1 MVDLIG
7 DERLD
12 HLFTDQSIQIIQSP
26 TVFSYSIDAVLLARF
41 ASMPLRRGKIIDLC
55 TGNGVIPL
63 LMSKFTEVPITG
75 IEIQK
80 RLYDMACRSILH
92 NKKQDQINMIH
103 GDIKDMPAYFGNN
116 KFDLVTVNPP
126 YFKTTSEKQLNKND
140 HLTIARHE
148 VYVSLEQVIAVSS
161 QLVKPGG
168 KFAMVHRPGRLVD
181 IVNLMRQYKLEP
193 KRIQFVYP
201 KSGKEANILLVE
213 GIRDG
218 KPDLKLLPPLYVYDE
233 EGNYTKGMQEL
244 VY

>member
-75 IEIQK
+75 IEIQNA
-80 RLYDMACRSILH
+80 YMIWHGSILH

-103 GDIKDMPAYFGNN
+103 GDIKDMPAI
-116 KFDLVTVNPP
+116 LV
-126 YFKTTSEKQLNKND
+126 
-140 HLTIARHE
+140 I
-148 VYVSLEQVIAVSS
+148 I
-161 QLVKPGG
+161 
-168 KFAMVHRPGRLVD
+168 
-181 IVNLMRQYKLEP
+181 NL
-193 KRIQFVYP
+193 
-201 KSGKEANILLVE
+201 IL
-213 GIRDG
+213 
-218 KPDLKLLPPLYVYDE
+218 
-233 EGNYTKGMQEL
+233 
-244 VY
+244 